1 MDSCDDTE
9 FAADSLSYSEL
20 GSQGPNHAGQR
31 LSGCL
36 PRRAGPGPGR
46 LPGRRWSLSE
56 SEPCSDFHHWSYGVT
71 VSAVMAAAA
80 AARPLGLPVG
90 MLVPE
95 PALHDY
101 F

>member
-1 MDSCDDTE
+1 MPASA
-9 FAADSLSYSEL
+9 FQAA
-20 GSQGPNHAGQR
+20 
-31 LSGCL
+31 C
-36 PRRAGPGPGR
+36 PGEPGR
-46 LPGRRWSLSE
+46 DRAACRGGNGRLAGWALSE
-56 SEPCSDFHHWSYGVT
+56 SESCSDFHHWSYGVT

-95 PALHDY
+95 PALQDY